1 MHISGMS
8 GQELLYSGQ
17 VLVKCK
23 RVYKT
28 GVNNAPC
35 VLPYS
40 KHRLC
45 IPFNALQFS
54 SVDLPNVRAFTLST
68 ELVLEAGQVKGLQ
81 VFTRLPLLKR
91 KRMGYSGEP

>member
-1 MHISGMS
+1 
-8 GQELLYSGQ
+8 
-17 VLVKCK
+17 
-23 RVYKT
+23 
-28 GVNNAPC
+28 
-35 VLPYS
+35 
-40 KHRLC
+40 
-45 IPFNALQFS
+45 LQFS